1 MQMPFAQRLY
11 ILLAILAV
19 IPIAYGLWCLRPR
32 SMKVA
37 PKKPSTPAPRKAC
50 SLKEARSY
58 AKSLRTIASFEER
71 RAWQD
76 DSLSSRQAAWL
87 MAKANYAVTQS
98 KVLADPKAM
107 TDADKNLLEDT
118 YLMLLRACHQSRQG
132 VVDIQE
138 EGNARLR
145 AFISPIDQT
154 FQTYSLSIP
163 AAYDPAVPWPLI
175 VSMHGHGWFRP
186 FQGHP
191 APVYSGA
198 FCLSP
203 QGRGATDY
211 KDLGEVDVLAAIDEV
226 MRDYRIDPNRIFLTG
241 SSMGGTGAF
250 HLATRYAD
258 RFAAIFP
265 IVGNADNQAW
275 TRRWG
280 WNRRFPGRFDDLRL
294 AVQESHTARAYAAN
308 LINLPT
314 YILAG
319 AGDVVVPPEHS
330 RNMANILRSHGANME
345 YREYPGVG
353 HGGFPKPALDD
364 GLAWTCSWIRRQFP
378 QRVFWQASQLRHG
391 KAYWVRFEQLD
402 QPLRP
407 GTVDARAEANN
418 RMTVA
423 TDNLL
428 ALSLLRPYTL
438 FTPGQPVHLTID
450 GVNLVL
456 AADRPWNSWIT
467 LRKDPIHGWNL
478 ESTLPRPPRM
488 KQRGCEGPI
497 QDALLDPFLLVVGTQ
512 ATDFVMREAWLREA
526 KTFAAEW
533 KRRNGGSCRM
543 ILDTQCTQDM
553 MKHYNLILWGGSDDN
568 LVSRQLL
575 PEIPLTDIMAPL
587 RADNVDLGAEDL
599 GSMIAYPNVTC
610 APERL
615 AVIISANSPRA
626 AFQAWGRFGN
636 WFNWGVYD
644 SKKYFDYAVFDARS
658 AIPETMLLFGWFGAD
673 WQVETGKWFRG
684 DAELRRDA
692 IPQGFPPLTAAPSGV
707 NSLLLTELMPSRID
721 QMRGAL
727 GFDRGFFGEPLPL
740 SDSQPGGIGMR
751 APCTIEY
758 NLNQQF
764 AQITAIAAITN
775 PPESD
780 MCLLRQRGEAIRF
793 TVFGDNR
800 KLAEATVNWKTAAMP
815 LAADLAGVTKLRLE
829 ATPAGGPAWLHIGS
843 AWIAPTLWRNP
854 PCPPAEWV
862 KQQTSQNASPTTP
875 VD

>member
-1 MQMPFAQRLY
+1 MPMPLAQRLY

-19 IPIAYGLWCLRPR
+19 IPVAYGLWCLRPR
-32 SMKVA
+32 TLKVA
-37 PKKPSTPAPRKAC
+37 VKPPPPPAPRKAC
-50 SLKEARSY
+50 SLAEARSY
-58 AKSLRTIASFEER
+58 ANRLRTIAAFEER

-76 DSLSSRQAAWL
+76 DSRASRQAAWL
-87 MAKANYAVTQS
+87 MAKANYAVAQS
-98 KVLADPKAM
+98 NVLADPKAM

-118 YLMLLRACHQSRQG
+118 YLLLLRACHQSRQG
-132 VVDIQE
+132 VTNIQE
-138 EGNARLR
+138 EANARLR

-163 AAYDPAVPWPLI
+163 AAYDPAVPWPLV
-175 VSMHGHGWFRP
+175 VSMHGHGWFKP

-191 APVYSGA
+191 APVYPGV

-211 KDLGEVDVLAAIDEV
+211 KDLGEIDVLAAIAEV
-226 MRDYRIDPNRIFLTG
+226 QRDYRIDPNRIVLTG

-250 HLATRYAD
+250 HLGTRYAD

-280 WNRRFPGRFDDLRL
+280 WNRLFPGRFDGLRL
-294 AVQESHTARAYAAN
+294 AIQESHTARAYAAN
-308 LINLPT
+308 LLNLPT

-319 AGDVVVPPEHS
+319 AADTVVPPEHS
-330 RNMANILRSHGANME
+330 RSMADLLRASGATVE

-364 GLAWTCSWIRRQFP
+364 GLAWACSWTRRQFP
-378 QRVFWQASQLRHG
+378 SRVFWQASQLRHG
-391 KAYWVRFEQLD
+391 KAYWVRFEQLE

-407 GTVDARAEANN
+407 GTVDARAGTDN
-418 RMTVA
+418 RMTIT

-478 ESTLPRPPRM
+478 ESALPRPPRQ

-512 ATDFVMREAWLREA
+512 ATDFTMREAWLREA
-526 KTFAAEW
+526 KAFATEW
-533 KRRNGGSCRM
+533 TRRNGGPCRM
-543 ILDTQCTQDM
+543 VLDTQCTQNM
-553 MKHYNLILWGGSDDN
+553 MEHYNLVLWGGSDDN
-568 LVSRQLL
+568 LVARQLL
-575 PEIPLTDIMAPL
+575 PEIPLTEIMAPL
-587 RADNVDLGAEDL
+587 RADNIDLGAEDL
-599 GSMIAYPNVTC
+599 GSMIAYPNVAC

-615 AVIISANSPRA
+615 TVIISANSARA
-626 AFQAWGRFGN
+626 AFQVWGRFGN

-644 SKKYFDYAVFDARS
+644 SKKYFDYAVYDARS
-658 AIPETMLLFGWFGAD
+658 AIPETMLLLGWFGTD
-673 WQVETGKWFRG
+673 WQVETGQWFRG
-684 DAELRRDA
+684 DAALRRA
-692 IPQGFPPLTAAPSGV
+692 APPQSFPPLAAVPNGI

-740 SDSQPGGIGMR
+740 ADRQPGGIGMR

-758 NLNQQF
+758 DLNQQF
-764 AQITAIAAITN
+764 TQMTAFAAIVN

-780 MCLLRQRGEAIRF
+780 ICQSRQRGESIRF

-800 KLAEATVNWKTAAMP
+800 KLAETTVNWTTTTMP
-815 LAADLAGVTKLRLE
+815 LAADLTGVATLRLE
-829 ATPAGGPAWLHIGS
+829 AVPASGPAWLHMGS
-843 AWIAPTLWRNP
+843 AWIAPTLWRTP
-854 PCPPAEWV
+854 PGSAAEWV
-862 KQQTSQNASPTTP
+862 KQQTIPESSRPAP